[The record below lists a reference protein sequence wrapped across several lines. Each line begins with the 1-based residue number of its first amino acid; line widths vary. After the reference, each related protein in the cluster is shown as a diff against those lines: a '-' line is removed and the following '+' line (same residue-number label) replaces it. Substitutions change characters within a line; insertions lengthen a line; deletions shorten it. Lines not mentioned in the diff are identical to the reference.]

1 MPSPHGPAVHL
12 ERARAAARSRLADLD
27 DQIAALRRAR
37 SGESDDDEH
46 DPDGAPLSGEWSR
59 LEGLRAEVDRELA
72 DIDAAF
78 GRVDDG
84 TYGICRGCGRAI
96 PVGRLEVRPTADRCV
111 TCASA
116 SPQR

>member
-1 MPSPHGPAVHL
+1 MPTPHGPTVHL
-12 ERARAAARSRLADLD
+12 EQVRVAARARLDDLD
-27 DQIAALRRAR
+27 AQIAALRRAR

-59 LEGLRAEVDRELA
+59 LEGLRADVERELS

-78 GRVDDG
+78 ARVDDG
-84 TYGICRGCGRAI
+84 TYGICLDCGRAI

-111 TCASA
+111 ACASA
-116 SPQR
+116 QR

>member
-1 MPSPHGPAVHL
+1 MPTPHGPTVHL
-12 ERARAAARSRLADLD
+12 QRARVTARDRLADLD
-27 DQIAALRRAR
+27 AQIAALRRAR

-59 LEGLRAEVDRELA
+59 LEGLRADVERELS

-78 GRVDDG
+78 ARVDDG
-84 TYGICRGCGRAI
+84 TYGICLDCGRAI

-116 SPQR
+116 RR

>member
-1 MPSPHGPAVHL
+1 MPEPDGPGAHL
-12 ERARAAARSRLADLD
+12 ERARRDAQSRRDDLD
-27 DQIAALRRAR
+27 AQIAALRRAR

-59 LEGLRAEVDRELA
+59 LEGLRAEVDRELT

-78 GRVDDG
+78 ARVDDG
-84 TYGICRGCGRAI
+84 TYGICRDCGRAI

-111 TCASA
+111 ACASA
-116 SPQR
+116 RGG

>member
-1 MPSPHGPAVHL
+1 MPTPHGPTVHL
-12 ERARAAARSRLADLD
+12 ERARAAARARLSDLD
-27 DQIAALRRAR
+27 AQIAALRRAR

-72 DIDAAF
+72 EIDAAF
-78 GRVDDG
+78 DRVADG
-84 TYGICRGCGRAI
+84 TYGICRDCGRAI

-116 SPQR
+116 RGR